1 MKYFHQKSK
10 RIRLVNA
17 FTLIELLVVI
27 AIIAIL
33 AAMLLPAIAK
43 AKQKALQTSCLN
55 NVRQLGMGIIMYT
68 EDNNDIMPS
77 DGSRIGWHR
86 EDWVWWN
93 SPANPPSKSPILI
106 AISGSTNIL
115 RCPMDRVGQL
125 IVSPNYQFSYSIN
138 SFIDGA
144 RPNTFLGIASTWTF
158 PPNLGSFT
166 PFKRGNVRNAATKIL
181 LAEEPTSPTEA
192 PPGYTGSTQPD
203 DARWLSSIGG
213 GNTIT
218 LRHSKHGNSNFAD
231 GHAQVVD
238 YQLAG
243 QQTYVDPSY

>member
-1 MKYFHQKSK
+1 MKYVHQKSK
-10 RIRLVNA
+10 QIESLNA

-33 AAMLLPAIAK
+33 AAMLLPALAK
-43 AKQKALQTSCLN
+43 AKQKASQASCLN
-55 NVRQLGMGIIMYT
+55 NQRQLGMGIMMYT

-93 SPANPPSKSPILI
+93 SPANFPSRSPILV
-106 AISGSTNIL
+106 AISGSTNSL
-115 RCPMDRVGQL
+115 RCPMDRVGQA

-138 SFIDGA
+138 SFIDST
-144 RPNTFLGIASTWTF
+144 RPAAFLGIASTWTF
-158 PPNLGSFT
+158 NPGIFT
-166 PFKRGNVRNAATKIL
+166 PFKRGNIRNPANKIM
-181 LAEEPTSPTEA
+181 LAEEPTSPAEA

-203 DARWLSSIGG
+203 DARWLSVIGG

-218 LRHSKHGNSNFAD
+218 LRHSKRGNSSFAD
-231 GHAQVVD
+231 GHAQIVD
-238 YQLAG
+238 YQLAT
-243 QQTYVDPSY
+243 QQTYIDPSY

>member
-1 MKYFHQKSK
+1 MKYVHQKSK
-10 RIRLVNA
+10 RVRLPNA

-33 AAMLLPAIAK
+33 AAMLLPALAK
-43 AKQKALQTSCLN
+43 AKQKASQASCLN
-55 NVRQLGMGIIMYT
+55 NQRQLGMGIMMYT

-93 SPANPPSKSPILI
+93 NPANPASKSPILV
-106 AISGSTNIL
+106 AISGSTNSL
-115 RCPMDRVGQL
+115 RCPMDRVGQV

-144 RPNTFLGIASTWTF
+144 RPTTFLGIASTYTF
-158 PPNLGSFT
+158 PSNIGFFT
-166 PFKRGNVRNAATKIL
+166 PFKRSNIRNASNKIM
-181 LAEEPTSPTEA
+181 LAEEPTSPAEA

-218 LRHSKHGNSNFAD
+218 LRHSKRGNSSFAD

-238 YQLAG
+238 YRLAG
-243 QQTYVDPSY
+243 QQTYIDPSY